1 MNASPS
7 SASAAAPFVVLDFD
21 STLVKVETLDALADM
36 VLSESAEAEAIR
48 TRVARLTDQA
58 MAGDIDFGEALK
70 RRLELL
76 QLTRAHVEA
85 LADRILGELTPSVRR
100 NARFFAE
107 NADRIIIVSGG
118 FREVIAPVA
127 AELGVPPERVL
138 ANDLLYDDE
147 GRVTGVDETNPLS
160 REGGKA
166 EALRALNLP
175 GPVILI
181 GDGWNDAVMKQAGV
195 VDRFYAFT
203 EVVRREPVVAA
214 ADAEA
219 RSLDEVLHAEGLSGR
234 WSFPRSRMKILL
246 LENIH
251 PLAVQRLREEGYSVE
266 TLKGA
271 LDEEALIERIK
282 GVHVLGVRSK
292 TNVSA
297 RVLEAADKLMAVA
310 AFCIGTNQIDLEAA
324 ADRGVAA
331 FNAPYSNT
339 RSVVELAIGLT
350 VTLMRDVVD
359 KSAAMH
365 RGAWNKS
372 ATGSRELRGK
382 TLGIVGY
389 GAIGSQLSVLAEAL
403 GMRVVF
409 HDVVERLALGNAR
422 RLRSLDALLAEA
434 DVVSLH
440 VDGRQSN
447 TNLMGPQQ
455 FARMKPGALLLNL
468 SRGHVVDIGALA
480 QALGSGRVA
489 GAAVDV
495 FPEEPRTNDDP
506 FDSPLM
512 GLKNVILT
520 PHIGGSTEEAQE
532 AIADFAAERVL
543 GYLNRGDTTFS
554 VNLPNVQLAEVTGG
568 HRLLHIHRNQAGV
581 LAAINRVLADAGL
594 NILAQH
600 LKTDERTGYVIA
612 DVDRDYDRALLAD
625 LKAIPGTLRFR
636 ILH

>member
-1 MNASPS
+1 MNASSP
-7 SASAAAPFVVLDFD
+7 SASAAVPFVVLDFD

-36 VLSESAEAEAIR
+36 VLSESAEADAIR

-76 QLTRAHVEA
+76 QLTRTHVEA

-100 NARFFAE
+100 NGRFFAE
-107 NADRIIIVSGG
+107 NADRIIILSGG
-118 FREVIAPVA
+118 FREIIAPVA
-127 AELGVPPERVL
+127 AELGVAPERVL

-147 GRVTGVDETNPLS
+147 GRVTGVDESNPLS
-160 REGGKA
+160 REGAKA
-166 EALRALNLP
+166 EALKALNLP
-175 GPVILI
+175 GPVILN
-181 GDGWNDAVMKQAGV
+181 GDGWNDAVIKQAGV

-203 EVVRREPVVAA
+203 EVARREPVVAA
-214 ADAEA
+214 ADSEA

-251 PLAVQRLREEGYSVE
+251 PLAVQRFREEGYSVE
-266 TLKGA
+266 TVKGA
-271 LDEEALIERIK
+271 LDEDDLIARIK

-365 RGAWNKS
+365 RGEWNKS

-409 HDVVERLALGNAR
+409 YDVVERLALGNAR

-440 VDGRQSN
+440 VDGRLTN

-455 FARMKPGALLLNL
+455 FARMRPGALLLNL

-506 FDSPLM
+506 FDSPLT

-612 DVDRDYDRALLAD
+612 DVDRDYDRGLLAD

>member
-1 MNASPS
+1 M
-7 SASAAAPFVVLDFD
+7 
-21 STLVKVETLDALADM
+21 
-36 VLSESAEAEAIR
+36 
-48 TRVARLTDQA
+48 
-58 MAGDIDFGEALK
+58 
-70 RRLELL
+70 
-76 QLTRAHVEA
+76 
-85 LADRILGELTPSVRR
+85 
-100 NARFFAE
+100 
-107 NADRIIIVSGG
+107 
-118 FREVIAPVA
+118 
-127 AELGVPPERVL
+127 
-138 ANDLLYDDE
+138 
-147 GRVTGVDETNPLS
+147 
-160 REGGKA
+160 
-166 EALRALNLP
+166 
-175 GPVILI
+175 ILI

-271 LDEEALIERIK
+271 LDEDALIERIR

-409 HDVVERLALGNAR
+409 YDVVERLALGNAR

-447 TNLMGPQQ
+447 TNLMGPSS
-455 FARMKPGALLLNL
+455 
-468 SRGHVVDIGALA
+468 SRA
-480 QALGSGRVA
+480 
-489 GAAVDV
+489 
-495 FPEEPRTNDDP
+495 
-506 FDSPLM
+506 
-512 GLKNVILT
+512 
-520 PHIGGSTEEAQE
+520 
-532 AIADFAAERVL
+532 
-543 GYLNRGDTTFS
+543 
-554 VNLPNVQLAEVTGG
+554 
-568 HRLLHIHRNQAGV
+568 
-581 LAAINRVLADAGL
+581 
-594 NILAQH
+594 
-600 LKTDERTGYVIA
+600 
-612 DVDRDYDRALLAD
+612 
-625 LKAIPGTLRFR
+625 
-636 ILH
+636 